1 MKFDK
6 DTATRWRFNTL
17 ASIKRLN
24 EVVGNSF
31 TGEGFYNLEFR
42 GKNHRP
48 ILTLDGMI
56 IASGIVRIND
66 VLYDTLKY
74 YHII

>member
-1 MKFDK
+1 MKFNK
-6 DTATRWRFNTL
+6 DTATRWRLNTL
-17 ASIKRLN
+17 ASIERLN
-24 EVVGNSF
+24 KVVANDL
-31 TGEGFYNLEFR
+31 TGEGFYDLQFR

-56 IASGIVRIND
+56 IASGMTRIND

-74 YHII
+74 YHLI